1 MLAHILVIILGCMKE
16 ALDLD
21 KEIHTIHSTVETIV
35 ACLVI
40 IVRQLSAW
48 KGYKDIKVHRSK
60 MEYIDTNKGGQIKS
74 LAIEQMMKAYTVV
87 FMVILSFNIIAFIC
101 LYFADHLA
109 WTVLTNNFSLVMVM
123 ALDAPLRQRM
133 QAEMALITE
142 DHQKAVLY
150 ETSLLLE
157 EAMKVAEGKTREQ
170 VKTRVD
176 KFLYA
181 LKDTDAFKQ
190 PDYIRISED
199 CKPQEGLNMLT
210 TMSAIS

>member
-1 MLAHILVIILGCMKE
+1 MKE

-21 KEIHTIHSTVETIV
+21 KEIHTIHSTVETLV

-40 IVRQLSAW
+40 IIRQLSAW
-48 KGYKDIKVHRSK
+48 KGYKQIKEHRGK
-60 MEYIDTNKGGQIKS
+60 MEYVDINKGGKTKS
-74 LAIEQMMKAYTVV
+74 RAIEQMMKAYTVV
-87 FMVILSFNIIAFIC
+87 FMLILSFNIAAFVF
-101 LYFADHLA
+101 LYFVDHLS
-109 WTVLTNNFSLVMVM
+109 WTVLSNNFSLVMVM

-133 QAEMALITE
+133 QAEMSLITE

-157 EAMKVAEGKTREQ
+157 EAMHASERNTQKKVKM
-170 VKTRVD
+170 RVD
-176 KFLYA
+176 RFLKA

-190 PDYIRISED
+190 PDYIQISEG

-210 TMSAIS
+210 TMSDIS